1 MRCLIRKKTIPR
13 QTTLLDGRA
22 FKVVV
27 VFYVVVVQRR
37 MRIHTARKEGGFIIK
52 GVRLFV
58 THKAQTMKTHTRI
71 ILMRICPFDI
81 REREKK
87 SEKTSNIS
95 RDIFYVCL
103 FFDTLNIWIHKIVF
117 VSGLIIK

>member
-27 VFYVVVVQRR
+27 YVVVVQRR
-37 MRIHTARKEGGFIIK
+37 IRIHTARKEGLFIK

-71 ILMRICPFDI
+71 LIRILPRPF
-81 REREKK
+81 EKREKK
-87 SEKTSNIS
+87 SEKKASNIS
-95 RDIFYVCL
+95 RDIFMYA
-103 FFDTLNIWIHKIVF
+103 FFDTLNKWTHKTSSYIP
-117 VSGLIIK
+117 

>member
-22 FKVVV
+22 FIKVVV
-27 VFYVVVVQRR
+27 YVVVVQRR
-37 MRIHTARKEGGFIIK
+37 IRIHTARKEGLFIK

-71 ILMRICPFDI
+71 LMRILPRPF
-81 REREKK
+81 EKREKK
-87 SEKTSNIS
+87 SEKKRQTFLE
-95 RDIFYVCL
+95 IFLCMP
-103 FFDTLNIWIHKIVF
+103 FFDTLNKWTHKTSSYIP
-117 VSGLIIK
+117 

>member
-27 VFYVVVVQRR
+27 FYVVVVVQRR
-37 MRIHTARKEGGFIIK
+37 IRIHTARKEGGFIK

-58 THKAQTMKTHTRI
+58 THKAQTMKTHTN
-71 ILMRICPFDI
+71 
-81 REREKK
+81 
-87 SEKTSNIS
+87 TN
-95 RDIFYVCL
+95 
-103 FFDTLNIWIHKIVF
+103 
-117 VSGLIIK
+117 

>member
-22 FKVVV
+22 FIKVVV
-27 VFYVVVVQRR
+27 YVVVVQRR
-37 MRIHTARKEGGFIIK
+37 IRIHTARKEGLFIK

-71 ILMRICPFDI
+71 LMRILPRPF
-81 REREKK
+81 EKREKK
-87 SEKTSNIS
+87 SEKKASNIS
-95 RDIFYVCL
+95 RDIFMYA
-103 FFDTLNIWIHKIVF
+103 FFDTLNKWTHKTSSYIP
-117 VSGLIIK
+117 

>member
-27 VFYVVVVQRR
+27 YVVVVQRR
-37 MRIHTARKEGGFIIK
+37 IRIHTARKEGLFIK

-71 ILMRICPFDI
+71 LMRILPVLS
-81 REREKK
+81 RREKK
-87 SEKTSNIS
+87 SEKKASNIS
-95 RDIFYVCL
+95 RDIFMYA
-103 FFDTLNIWIHKIVF
+103 FF
-117 VSGLIIK
+117 